1 MWPPGGKQKRKDA
14 NGADR
19 RTRVVWR
26 LKKALYGLRQSPLL
40 WQKHLKSLLSGVG
53 LTPLGDEPDILIS
66 NKLIVTIYVDDILLM
81 YHKRHASAAAVV
93 LALLRANFKL
103 RELGE
108 PEQFLSLQIYRHRRS
123 KTLWINQ
130 SMYIEK
136 IANRFLNTDGLD
148 QKKRIALADASAFH
162 SHDDQASIDAIRR
175 YQQKTG
181 SLLYAA
187 VQSRP
192 DVAFIVSRLCRHNA
206 NPSPEHHA
214 AADRVLTYLFQTRYL
229 GLGLGGAKTKED
241 ECFTCDS
248 DASFADNVEDRKSTH
263 GFVMRLLGGT
273 ISWRSGKQSTVTTST
288 TEAELLAL
296 STAAKEVLFTER
308 ILKGLGLRLDNPTI
322 IHEDNLQT
330 ISTRQAGQF
339 LTTTRTEEY

>member
-1 MWPPGGKQKRKDA
+1 M
-14 NGADR
+14 
-19 RTRVVWR
+19 VWR
-26 LKKALYGLRQSPLL
+26 LKKALYGLRRSPLL

-66 NKLIVTIYVDDILLM
+66 NKLIVAIYVDDILLM
-81 YHKRHASAAAVV
+81 YHERHASAAAVV

-103 RELGE
+103 REWGE

-148 QKKRIALADASAFH
+148 QKKRIALPDASIFH
-162 SHDDQASIDAIRR
+162 PHDDQASIDAIRR

-206 NPSPEHHA
+206 NQSGTRLDRRIKKGASFLLITSYCIDARLIRFWTSFHA
-214 AADRVLTYLFQTRYL
+214 AGELLPPMTCRGLLDRRASLNVVGTFESNAYLWRWQNLCGNRELSAWTLCGVRYPQ
-229 GLGLGGAKTKED
+229 
-241 ECFTCDS
+241 S
-248 DASFADNVEDRKSTH
+248 
-263 GFVMRLLGGT
+263 M
-273 ISWRSGKQSTVTTST
+273 RSGGEQSVLGKR
-288 TEAELLAL
+288 EL
-296 STAAKEVLFTER
+296 
-308 ILKGLGLRLDNPTI
+308 
-322 IHEDNLQT
+322 
-330 ISTRQAGQF
+330 
-339 LTTTRTEEY
+339 